1 MLLGMDNNEREE
13 LNMIQDIAPHTYHNE
28 YHTAEPSD
36 GSPVFICGNRT
47 VLLKIEDSQLVFP
60 LWKEVR
66 ASLPDASS
74 RCRFLFSINGI
85 DYFGIIG
92 DAPQPFCGYTYE
104 RLSFL
109 RTAQPQHLAY
119 AGMVAHQLLD
129 WYRTSRFCGACGA
142 ENIHSDTERAMV
154 CPVCGRVE
162 YPRIAPAVIVGIL
175 HNGKLLLSRYQGREY
190 KKFALIAGYAE
201 IGETIE
207 QTVHREVMEEVGL
220 RVKNLR
226 YYKCQP
232 WPLSGTLLFG
242 FYCDL
247 DGTDEITLD
256 QNELAMAQWYRPEE
270 IDLSGD
276 NISLTKEMITRFCRG
291 EIC

>member
-1 MLLGMDNNEREE
+1 
-13 LNMIQDIAPHTYHNE
+13 MIQEITPHSYHNE
-28 YHTAEPSD
+28 YKNTSPAAD
-36 GSPVFICGNRT
+36 SPVLICGERT
-47 VLLKIEDSQLVFP
+47 VLLKLQDELIVYP
-60 LWKEVR
+60 TWKEVTEI
-66 ASLPDASS
+66 LPDAGE
-74 RCRFLFSINGI
+74 RCRFLFTIDDT
-85 DYFGIIG
+85 DYFGITG
-92 DAPQPFCGYTYE
+92 DMTEPFGDYTYQ

-109 RTAQPQHLAY
+109 RTAEPQFLAF

-129 WYRTSRFCGACGA
+129 WYRSACFCGACGTKTA
-142 ENIHSDTERAMV
+142 HSDTERAMV
-154 CPVCGRVE
+154 CPNCGRVE

-175 HNGKLLLSRYQGREY
+175 HSGKLLLTKYQGRDY

-207 QTVHREVMEEVGL
+207 ETVYREVMEEVGL
-220 RVKNLR
+220 KVKNLR

-247 DGTDEITLD
+247 DGEEDITLD
-256 QNELAMAQWYRPEE
+256 RSELSMAQWYRPEE

-276 NISLTKEMITRFCRG
+276 NISLTKEMITRFCHG
-291 EIC
+291 ETC